1 MGNLLAFKR
10 ALFAVFSVVL
20 LAITL
25 HIWNH
30 FPAYWMQLI
39 RLQRDTVN
47 SLSEYLMLISQG
59 QLLYGWYLLGFSF
72 LYGLLHSVA
81 PGHGKTAVTSMSLI
95 HGYRRRQA
103 LVLVAIIAA
112 LQAASACILF
122 VITAKIAEQ
131 FAFSLS
137 DNVRLLTQG
146 CAVFIILLALKEFA
160 SVVKRRLKQTLS
172 QENYDSADSNGNI
185 SWKALLLIG
194 FRPCTGAVLVL
205 FLSNMLGSLMW
216 GMVATFVMALGTAMT
231 NSILVF
237 NALTIQRQMKNHS
250 VKPNV
255 NLSDTL
261 NLVLAVTMVASG
273 FILYNFASVAGLQ
286 NFVR

>member
-1 MGNLLAFKR
+1 MGNSPVFKR
-10 ALFAVFSVVL
+10 ALFAVFSVML

-137 DNVRLLTQG
+137 DNVRLLTQS
-146 CAVFIILLALKEFA
+146 CAVFIILLALKEFT
-160 SVVKRRLKQTLS
+160 SVVKRRIKQTPS
-172 QENYDSADSNGNI
+172 QEDDDSADSNGNI

-216 GMVATFVMALGTAMT
+216 GMIATFVMALGTAMT

-250 VKPNV
+250 AKPNA

>member
-1 MGNLLAFKR
+1 MGNSPVFKR
-10 ALFAVFSVVL
+10 ALFAVFSIVL
-20 LAITL
+20 LATAL

-81 PGHGKTAVTSMSLI
+81 PGHGKKAVTSMSLI

-131 FAFSLS
+131 FAFRLS

-160 SVVKRRLKQTLS
+160 SVVKRRIKQTPS
-172 QENYDSADSNGNI
+172 QEDDDSEGSNGNI

-205 FLSNMLGSLMW
+205 FLSNMLGNLVW

-250 VKPNV
+250 AKLNA

>member
-1 MGNLLAFKR
+1 MGNSPVLKR
-10 ALFAVFSVVL
+10 ALFAVFSVML

-160 SVVKRRLKQTLS
+160 SVVKRRIKQTPS
-172 QENYDSADSNGNI
+172 QEDDDTADSNGNI

-250 VKPNV
+250 AKPNANV
-255 NLSDTL
+255 SDTL

>member
-1 MGNLLAFKR
+1 MGNSLAFKR

-160 SVVKRRLKQTLS
+160 SVVKRRIKQTPS
-172 QENYDSADSNGNI
+172 QKDDDSADSNGNI

-216 GMVATFVMALGTAMT
+216 GMVATFVMAVGTAMT

-250 VKPNV
+250 VKPNA

-273 FILYNFASVAGLQ
+273 FVLYNFASVAGLQ

>member
-1 MGNLLAFKR
+1 MGNSPVFKR
-10 ALFAVFSVVL
+10 ALFAVFSVML

-160 SVVKRRLKQTLS
+160 SVVKRRIKQTPS
-172 QENYDSADSNGNI
+172 QEDDDSADSSGNI

-216 GMVATFVMALGTAMT
+216 GMIATFVMALGTAMT

-250 VKPNV
+250 AKPNA

>member
-1 MGNLLAFKR
+1 MGNSPVFKR
-10 ALFAVFSVVL
+10 ALFAVFSVML

-47 SLSEYLMLISQG
+47 SLSEYLMFISQG
-59 QLLYGWYLLGFSF
+59 QLLYAWYLLGFSF

-160 SVVKRRLKQTLS
+160 SVVKRRIKQTPS
-172 QENYDSADSNGNI
+172 QEDDDSENSNGNI

-216 GMVATFVMALGTAMT
+216 GMIATFVMALGTAMT

-250 VKPNV
+250 AKPNA

>member
-1 MGNLLAFKR
+1 MGNSPVFKR
-10 ALFAVFSVVL
+10 ALFAVFSVML

-47 SLSEYLMLISQG
+47 SLSEYLILISQG

-160 SVVKRRLKQTLS
+160 SVVKRRINQTPS
-172 QENYDSADSNGNI
+172 QEDDDSEDSNGNI

-216 GMVATFVMALGTAMT
+216 GMIATFVMALGTAMT

-250 VKPNV
+250 AKPNA

>member
-1 MGNLLAFKR
+1 MGNSPVFKR
-10 ALFAVFSVVL
+10 ALFAVFSVML

-160 SVVKRRLKQTLS
+160 SVVKRRIKQTPS
-172 QENYDSADSNGNI
+172 QEDDSEDSNGNI

-216 GMVATFVMALGTAMT
+216 GMIATFVMALGTAMT

-255 NLSDTL
+255 NVSDTL

>member
-1 MGNLLAFKR
+1 MGNSSVFKR

-160 SVVKRRLKQTLS
+160 SVVKRRIKQTPS
-172 QENYDSADSNGNI
+172 QEDDDSAESNGNI

-216 GMVATFVMALGTAMT
+216 GMIATFVMALGTAMT

-250 VKPNV
+250 AKPNA

>member
-1 MGNLLAFKR
+1 MGNSSVFKR
-10 ALFAVFSVVL
+10 ALFAVFSVML

-160 SVVKRRLKQTLS
+160 SVVKRRIKQTPS
-172 QENYDSADSNGNI
+172 QEDDDSAESNGNI

-250 VKPNV
+250 VKPNA

>member
-1 MGNLLAFKR
+1 MGNSPVFKR
-10 ALFAVFSVVL
+10 ALFAVFSVML

-160 SVVKRRLKQTLS
+160 SVVKRRIKQTPS
-172 QENYDSADSNGNI
+172 QENDDSADSNGNI

-250 VKPNV
+250 AKPNA

>member
-1 MGNLLAFKR
+1 MGNSLAFKR

-160 SVVKRRLKQTLS
+160 SVVKRRIKQTPS
-172 QENYDSADSNGNI
+172 QEDDDFEDSNGNI

-216 GMVATFVMALGTAMT
+216 GMIATFVMALGTAMT

-250 VKPNV
+250 TKPNA

>member
-1 MGNLLAFKR
+1 MGDSPVFKR
-10 ALFAVFSVVL
+10 ALFAVFSMVL

-95 HGYRRRQA
+95 HGYRRREA

-160 SVVKRRLKQTLS
+160 SVVKRRLKQTPS
-172 QENYDSADSNGNI
+172 QEDDDSADSNGNI

-216 GMVATFVMALGTAMT
+216 GMIATFVMALGTAMT

-250 VKPNV
+250 VKPNA

-273 FILYNFASVAGLQ
+273 FVLYDFASVAGLQ

>member
-1 MGNLLAFKR
+1 MGNSPAFKR
-10 ALFAVFSVVL
+10 GLFAVFGLVL
-20 LAITL
+20 LAVTL

-95 HGYRRRQA
+95 HGYHRRQA

-137 DNVRLLTQG
+137 DNVRLMTQG

-160 SVVKRRLKQTLS
+160 SVVKRRIKQTPS
-172 QENYDSADSNGNI
+172 QEDDDSAESNGNI

-255 NLSDTL
+255 NVSDTL
-261 NLVLAVTMVASG
+261 NLILAVTMVASG

>member
-1 MGNLLAFKR
+1 MGDSPVFKR
-10 ALFAVFSVVL
+10 ALFAVFSMVL

-131 FAFSLS
+131 FAFRLS

-146 CAVFIILLALKEFA
+146 CAVFIILLAVKEFA
-160 SVVKRRLKQTLS
+160 SVVKRRIKQPPS
-172 QENYDSADSNGNI
+172 QEDDDSADSNGNI

-216 GMVATFVMALGTAMT
+216 GMIATFVMALGTAMT

-250 VKPNV
+250 AKPNA

>member
-1 MGNLLAFKR
+1 MGNSSVFKR
-10 ALFAVFSVVL
+10 ALLAVFSVVL

-59 QLLYGWYLLGFSF
+59 ELLYGWYLLGFSF

-160 SVVKRRLKQTLS
+160 SVVKRRIKQTPS
-172 QENYDSADSNGNI
+172 QEDDDSAESNGNI

-250 VKPNV
+250 AKPNA

-273 FILYNFASVAGLQ
+273 FILYNVASVAGLQ

>member
-1 MGNLLAFKR
+1 MGNSPVFKR
-10 ALFAVFSVVL
+10 ALFAVFSVML

-112 LQAASACILF
+112 LQATSACILF

-160 SVVKRRLKQTLS
+160 SVVKRRIKQTPS
-172 QENYDSADSNGNI
+172 QEDDDSEDSNGNI

-216 GMVATFVMALGTAMT
+216 GMIATFVMALGTAMT

-250 VKPNV
+250 AKPNA

>member
-1 MGNLLAFKR
+1 MGNSPVFKR
-10 ALFAVFSVVL
+10 ALFAVFSVML

-95 HGYRRRQA
+95 HGYRRQQA

-160 SVVKRRLKQTLS
+160 SVVKRRIKQTPS
-172 QENYDSADSNGNI
+172 QEDDDSAESNGNI

-250 VKPNV
+250 AKPNA

>member
-1 MGNLLAFKR
+1 MGSSPVFKR
-10 ALFAVFSVVL
+10 ALFAVFSVML

-160 SVVKRRLKQTLS
+160 SVVKRRINQTPS
-172 QENYDSADSNGNI
+172 QEDDDSADSNSNI

-250 VKPNV
+250 VKPNA

-261 NLVLAVTMVASG
+261 NLVLAVIMVASG

>member
-1 MGNLLAFKR
+1 MGSSPVFKR
-10 ALFAVFSVVL
+10 ALFAVFSVML

-160 SVVKRRLKQTLS
+160 SVVKRRIKQTPS
-172 QENYDSADSNGNI
+172 QEDDDSENSNGNI

-216 GMVATFVMALGTAMT
+216 GMIATFVMALGTAMT

-250 VKPNV
+250 AKPNA

>member
-1 MGNLLAFKR
+1 MGNSPVFKR
-10 ALFAVFSVVL
+10 ALFAVFSVML

-146 CAVFIILLALKEFA
+146 CAVFIVLLALKEFA
-160 SVVKRRLKQTLS
+160 SVVKRRINQTPS
-172 QENYDSADSNGNI
+172 QEDDDSEDSNGNI

-216 GMVATFVMALGTAMT
+216 GMIATFVMALGTAMT

-250 VKPNV
+250 AKPNA

>member
-1 MGNLLAFKR
+1 MGNSSVFKR

-59 QLLYGWYLLGFSF
+59 ELLYGWYLLGFSF

-103 LVLVAIIAA
+103 LVLVVIIAA

-137 DNVRLLTQG
+137 DNVRLLTQS

-160 SVVKRRLKQTLS
+160 SVVKRRIKQTPS
-172 QENYDSADSNGNI
+172 QEDDDSAESNGNI

-237 NALTIQRQMKNHS
+237 NALTIQRQMRNHS
-250 VKPNV
+250 VKPNANV
-255 NLSDTL
+255 SDTL

>member
-1 MGNLLAFKR
+1 MGNSLAFKR
-10 ALFAVFSVVL
+10 ALFAVFSVML
-20 LAITL
+20 LVITL

-160 SVVKRRLKQTLS
+160 SVVKRRINQTPS
-172 QENYDSADSNGNI
+172 QEDDDSADSNGNI

-216 GMVATFVMALGTAMT
+216 GMIATFVMALGTAMT

-250 VKPNV
+250 AKPNA

>member
-1 MGNLLAFKR
+1 MGDSPVFKR
-10 ALFAVFSVVL
+10 ALFAVFSMVL

-59 QLLYGWYLLGFSF
+59 ELLYGWYLLGFSF

-160 SVVKRRLKQTLS
+160 SVVKRRINQTPS
-172 QENYDSADSNGNI
+172 QEDDDSEDSNSII

-255 NLSDTL
+255 NVSDTL

>member
-1 MGNLLAFKR
+1 MGNSPVFKR
-10 ALFAVFSVVL
+10 ALFAVFSVML

-47 SLSEYLMLISQG
+47 SLSEYLMFISQG
-59 QLLYGWYLLGFSF
+59 QLLYAWYLLGFSF

-160 SVVKRRLKQTLS
+160 SVVKRRIKQTPS
-172 QENYDSADSNGNI
+172 QEDDDSADSNGSI

-216 GMVATFVMALGTAMT
+216 GMIATFVMALGTAMT

-250 VKPNV
+250 AKPNA

>member
-1 MGNLLAFKR
+1 MGNSSVFKR

-160 SVVKRRLKQTLS
+160 SVVKRRIKQTPS
-172 QENYDSADSNGNI
+172 QKDDDSADSNGNI
-185 SWKALLLIG
+185 SWKALLFIG

-250 VKPNV
+250 AKPNA

>member
-1 MGNLLAFKR
+1 MGNSPVFKR
-10 ALFAVFSVVL
+10 ALFAVFSVML

-160 SVVKRRLKQTLS
+160 SVVKRRIKQTPS
-172 QENYDSADSNGNI
+172 QEADDSADSNGNI

-216 GMVATFVMALGTAMT
+216 GMIATFVMALGTAMT

-250 VKPNV
+250 VKPNA

>member
-1 MGNLLAFKR
+1 MGNSPVFKR

-137 DNVRLLTQG
+137 DNVRLLTQS

-160 SVVKRRLKQTLS
+160 SVVKRRIKQTPF
-172 QENYDSADSNGNI
+172 QEDDDSADSNGNI

-205 FLSNMLGSLMW
+205 FLSHMLGSLMW

-250 VKPNV
+250 AKPNA

>member
-1 MGNLLAFKR
+1 MGNLLTFKR
-10 ALFAVFSVVL
+10 ALFAVFSVML

-160 SVVKRRLKQTLS
+160 SVVKRRIKQTPS
-172 QENYDSADSNGNI
+172 QEDDDSADSNGNI

-250 VKPNV
+250 AKPNA

>member
-1 MGNLLAFKR
+1 MGNSPVFKR
-10 ALFAVFSVVL
+10 ALFAVFSVML

-160 SVVKRRLKQTLS
+160 SVVKRRIKQTPS
-172 QENYDSADSNGNI
+172 QEDDDSADSNGNI

-250 VKPNV
+250 IKPNA